1 MDAPR
6 LPDEPN
12 PAGTALWAAA
22 LAGGLGLS
30 VLLAI
35 KLPAANVIA
44 ILPAN
49 GILLAGL
56 IAFSGPKLRLLAL
69 VLGAVSAASIAGIL
83 NGSTGAAIVFALANT
98 GELLIA
104 SYLIAGGRRRANA
117 EAGSDVSKDQ
127 QCECKTKYSGERDRL
142 TGLVNRTLLIEH
154 IETAISRSEDV
165 ALLFID
171 LDNFKSV
178 NDTFDHKIGDRL
190 LKTVA
195 GRLRHSVQAID
206 VVARLGD
213 DEFAVL
219 LSKGAN
225 PAAAEIVAR
234 RISDFLNAPITAGG
248 QDIRVGASIGVACWQ
263 TEMLSAH
270 ELFRRAD
277 VALYRT
283 KSTARGTYNFFEA
296 EMDQRL
302 QQRQELEQ
310 DLRRALAERAF
321 DVHYQPIVRLATN
334 EVVGLE
340 ALIRWRHPKR
350 GMVSPSEFVPIA
362 EEIGIIAPIGDWVL
376 RRACQDAAQWPA
388 HVKISVNF
396 SRAQFE
402 CPDLS
407 DRLKAVLSETG
418 LSPNRLQLEITETTI
433 MADFPK
439 ANALLTEL
447 RELGVETAMDDFG
460 TGYSSLSC
468 LRSCPF
474 DRLKID
480 RSFINDLTTSL
491 EARLVL
497 STVIKLAAMLGM
509 HTTAEGVETQEQYE
523 IVKAEGCGEVQ
534 GYYFSAAKSAAEIS
548 AYFAKQTHNSIT
560 AV

>member
-6 LPDEPN
+6 LPDDCYSSS
-12 PAGTALWAAA
+12 AAWRAAA

-30 VLLAI
+30 ALLAVE
-35 KLPAANVIA
+35 LSAANIIA
-44 ILPAN
+44 IIPAN
-49 GILLAGL
+49 GILLAAL
-56 IAFSGPKLRLLAL
+56 IAFSDRKLRLLAL

-83 NGSTGAAIVFALANT
+83 NGSAVAAIAFAVANT

-104 SYLIAGGRRRANA
+104 SYLIAGIRNRYREWQNEDSA
-117 EAGSDVSKDQ
+117 
-127 QCECKTKYSGERDRL
+127 ERDRL
-142 TGLVNRTLLIEH
+142 TGLVNRTRLAEH
-154 IETAISRSEDV
+154 IETTISRSEDV
-165 ALLFID
+165 ALIFID

-178 NDTFDHKIGDRL
+178 NHTFGHKVGDHL

-195 GRLRHSVQAID
+195 GRLRHSVHATD

-219 LSKGAN
+219 LSKGAH
-225 PAAAEIVAR
+225 PTAAEIVAR
-234 RISDFLNAPITAGG
+234 RISDFLNAPMRAGG

-270 ELFRRAD
+270 ELFRRAN
-277 VALYRT
+277 VALYKT

-296 EMDQRL
+296 EMDRRL

-310 DLRRALAERAF
+310 DLRRALAEHAF

-334 EVVGLE
+334 EVIGLE

-376 RRACQDAAQWPA
+376 RRACQDATQWPD

-402 CPDLS
+402 CPNLQ

-418 LSPNRLQLEITETTI
+418 LPPNRLQLEITETTI
-433 MADFPK
+433 MADFTK
-439 ANALLTEL
+439 ANALLAEL
-447 RELGVETAMDDFG
+447 REFGVETAMDDFG
-460 TGYSSLSC
+460 TGHSSLGC

-497 STVIKLAAMLGM
+497 STVVKLATTLGM
-509 HTTAEGVETQEQYE
+509 HTTAEGVETQEQYD
-523 IVKAEGCGEVQ
+523 ILKAEGCGEIQ

-548 AYFAKQTHNSIT
+548 TYFASQARNSIPLDERRR
-560 AV
+560 AHRD

>member
-1 MDAPR
+1 LR
-6 LPDEPN
+6 
-12 PAGTALWAAA
+12 AAA
-22 LAGGLGLS
+22 IAGGLGLS
-30 VLLAI
+30 VLLAV
-35 KLPAANVIA
+35 KLPAANAIA
-44 ILPAN
+44 ILPVN
-49 GILLAGL
+49 GILLAAL
-56 IAFSGPKLRLLAL
+56 IAFTDIKLRLLVLAL
-69 VLGAVSAASIAGIL
+69 GVVSATSIAGIL
-83 NGSTGAAIVFALANT
+83 NGSAGAAVAFALANT

-104 SYLIAGGRRRANA
+104 SYLIVGSRRRANA
-117 EAGSDVSKDQ
+117 EAGSDVSKDRQ
-127 QCECKTKYSGERDRL
+127 SDRLLKYSAERDRL

-154 IETAISRSEDV
+154 IETAISRSDDV

-178 NDTFDHKIGDRL
+178 NDTFGHKIGDHL

-219 LSKGAN
+219 LTNGAH
-225 PAAAEIVAR
+225 PTAAEIVAR
-234 RISDFLNAPITAGG
+234 RISDFLNAPMTAGG

-263 TEMLSAH
+263 PEVLSAH

-296 EMDQRL
+296 EMDRRL
-302 QQRQELEQ
+302 QQKQELEQ

-321 DVHYQPIVRLATN
+321 DIHYQPIVRLDTN

-350 GMVSPSEFVPIA
+350 GMVSPSEFVPAA

-376 RRACQDAAQWPA
+376 RRACQDAAQWPD
-388 HVKISVNF
+388 HVKIAVNF

-402 CPDLS
+402 YPDLK
-407 DRLKAVLSETG
+407 DRLRAVLSETG
-418 LSPNRLQLEITETTI
+418 LSPKRLQLEITETTI
-433 MADFPK
+433 MADFTK

-480 RSFINDLTTSL
+480 RSFISDLTTSL

-497 STVIKLAAMLGM
+497 STVVKLAATLGM

-523 IVKAEGCGEVQ
+523 ILKAEGCGEIQ
-534 GYYFSAAKSAAEIS
+534 GYYFSAAKSAEEIS
-548 AYFAKQTHNSIT
+548 AYFANQARNSIS
-560 AV
+560 AA